1 MTWSRDAAGQVRG
14 RMPRDAVRFAV
25 LAVTAG
31 YTIQET
37 ADWLR
42 LHRQMDMNP
51 GIAAAWDVSK
61 PTEYILERAGLNHRV
76 FSPNHAL
83 FQFNQGVVAF
93 RKSDLEGA
101 EKFFRKAMDLDPQ
114 FVPARHNLGVTL
126 YRAGKYDEASEAFLM
141 ATGMAK
147 AGPDDFYN
155 RGATLFRLGDKLGA
169 ARAFRRVLELN
180 PRDPDAGSWIEKADP
195 EGRTKPAP
203 AKSKSKKKRGR
214 RK

>member
-1 MTWSRDAAGQVRG
+1 
-14 RMPRDAVRFAV
+14 VRFAI

-31 YTIQET
+31 FTIQET

-42 LHRQMDMNP
+42 LHRNMDMNP
-51 GIAAAWDVSK
+51 GIAAAWEVAK

-83 FQFNQGVVAF
+83 FHFNQGVAAF
-93 RKSDLEGA
+93 RRSDLETA
-101 EKFFRKAMDLDPQ
+101 EKSFRKAMDLDPQ
-114 FVPARHNLGVTL
+114 FAPARYNLGDTL

-141 ATGMAK
+141 ATGMAD
-147 AGPDDFYN
+147 ARSDDFYD
-155 RGATLFRLGDKLGA
+155 RGATLYRLGDKLGA

-180 PRDPDAGSWIEKADP
+180 PRDPDAEAWLEKADP

-203 AKSKSKKKRGR
+203 AKRSKKRGR
-214 RK
+214 KK